1 MLTLGKSPKMRKLL
15 IVLIVFC
22 FGCTKE
28 WGKKCWDCDVT
39 RLNGTK
45 FYQKVCNDGEYPK
58 FKDRQGNK
66 LSSFCSE
73 R

>member
-1 MLTLGKSPKMRKLL
+1 MRKLL
-15 IVLIVFC
+15 ILLIVFF

-45 FYQKVCNDGEYPK
+45 YYEKVCNEGEYPK
-58 FKDRQGNK
+58 FKDRQGNS
-66 LSSFCSE
+66 LNSFCSE

>member
-1 MLTLGKSPKMRKLL
+1 MKKLL
-15 IVLIVFC
+15 AVLMVFS
-22 FGCTKE
+22 FACTRE
-28 WGKKCWDCDVT
+28 GGRKCWDCDVT

-45 FYQKVCNDGEYPK
+45 YYQKVCNDGEYPK

-66 LSSFCSE
+66 LNSFCSE